1 MLSHTAYES
10 MDVMIAAGPFTSS
23 ADLAYAPLT
32 DLIKAID
39 DKAPVSGERALS
51 RFYLPL

>member
-1 MLSHTAYES
+1 

-23 ADLAYAPLT
+23 ADLAYAPFS

-39 DKAPVSGERALS
+39 AKAPVSDRYAIMRL
-51 RFYLPL
+51 YLPA